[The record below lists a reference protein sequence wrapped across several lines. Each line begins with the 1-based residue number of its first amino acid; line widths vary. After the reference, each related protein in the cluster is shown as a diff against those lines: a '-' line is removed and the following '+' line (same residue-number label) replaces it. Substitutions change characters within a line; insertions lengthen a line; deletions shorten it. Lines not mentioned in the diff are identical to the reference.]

1 MEKRVHFEGPFWRLC
16 VAGEWEFQ
24 TVARLDGGVNA
35 VVAREGGAMVEKVV
49 TVVNH
54 TEIYTLNFFYDC

>member
-1 MEKRVHFEGPFWRLC
+1 M
-16 VAGEWEFQ
+16 AGAWEFQ
-24 TVARLDGGVNA
+24 SVARADGGVNA

-54 TEIYTLNFFYDC
+54 TEIYTLNFVDDC